1 MYFYIPS
8 PEEIRRYRI
17 SLGLT
22 QSELA
27 RRAKVSQS
35 LIARIESGE
44 IDPRVSTL
52 KKILNC
58 LRNEEFKIKKKES
71 IKAHEIMTSP
81 VIYVE
86 PSDTVLK
93 ASKLMEKYK
102 ISQLPVIKNDI
113 QVGTITDDTLLKVF
127 LREKNPNVISK
138 LKVEKIMEEPFPMV
152 NKSTDMDV
160 IYKLLQNFRAVLVL
174 DKGKIIG
181 IITKSDLIK
190 LFK

>member
-1 MYFYIPS
+1 MYFYIPT

-52 KKILNC
+52 RKILEC
-58 LRNEEFKIKKKES
+58 LKKEETRVKKRES
-71 IKAHEIMTSP
+71 IKAYEIMTTP
-81 VIYVE
+81 VIYVNPE
-86 PSDTVLK
+86 DTILK

-113 QVGTITDDTLLKVF
+113 QLGTITDDTLLKVF
-127 LREKNPNVISK
+127 LKERDPETISK
-138 LKVEKIMEEPFPMV
+138 LKVEDIMEEPFPMV

>member
-58 LRNEEFKIKKKES
+58 LRNEEFKIKK
-71 IKAHEIMTSP
+71 
-81 VIYVE
+81 
-86 PSDTVLK
+86 
-93 ASKLMEKYK
+93 
-102 ISQLPVIKNDI
+102 
-113 QVGTITDDTLLKVF
+113 
-127 LREKNPNVISK
+127 R
-138 LKVEKIMEEPFPMV
+138 
-152 NKSTDMDV
+152 
-160 IYKLLQNFRAVLVL
+160 
-174 DKGKIIG
+174 
-181 IITKSDLIK
+181 
-190 LFK
+190 